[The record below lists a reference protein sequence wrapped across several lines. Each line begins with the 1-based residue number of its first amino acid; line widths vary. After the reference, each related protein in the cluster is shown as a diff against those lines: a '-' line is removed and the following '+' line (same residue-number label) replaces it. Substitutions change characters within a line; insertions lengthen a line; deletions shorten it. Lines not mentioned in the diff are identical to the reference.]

1 MATAGTNYINAPKI
15 TITGGGGS
23 GATATA
29 FIKNSKV
36 TRIRVDTEGSGY
48 ISTPTVTLSGN
59 TTGTYATASA
69 VLGKGVT
76 RSTHLGVKFDRTTGT
91 LLLANLSRTETFTG
105 NASQLKFKLKWP
117 MDLRS
122 NSITISVAGVGQL
135 RSAFTFNNES
145 DTTKSYARKTGYV
158 QFTTPPA
165 NLSTI
170 SITYLIDQDVLH
182 TQDRVN
188 LYYVPT
194 DGQPGK

>member
-29 FIKNSKV
+29 IIKKGKV
-36 TRIRVDTEGSGY
+36 TRNRVDTEGSGY

-105 NASQLKFKLKWP
+105 N
-117 MDLRS
+117 
-122 NSITISVAGVGQL
+122 
-135 RSAFTFNNES
+135 
-145 DTTKSYARKTGYV
+145 
-158 QFTTPPA
+158 
-165 NLSTI
+165 
-170 SITYLIDQDVLH
+170 VL
-182 TQDRVN
+182 DN
-188 LYYVPT
+188 
-194 DGQPGK
+194 